1 MIEPV
6 IPLRALEHYNY
17 CPRQAAII
25 HVDGVWRDN
34 AHTIRGRRGHRRVDN
49 DASRVERGR
58 TVVRGLTVWSERL
71 GLTGRTDVVEVSE
84 DGYVTP
90 VEYKSGVRHGR
101 SADVQL
107 CAQAICLEEMLNV
120 KIPRGYLWFAAN
132 RRRIAVPLDQELRD
146 LTVTTIIELRKLFDD
161 QLLPPAVD
169 DERCDE
175 CQLRGYCL
183 PDLVADAVRVSDY
196 VATEVFSCK

>member
-17 CPRQAAII
+17 CARQAAII

-49 DASRVERGR
+49 EPSRVERGK
-58 TVVRGLTVWSERL
+58 TVIRGLTLWSERL
-71 GLTGRTDVVEVSE
+71 GLTGRADVVEV
-84 DGYVTP
+84 DAAGNVTP
-90 VEYKSGVRHGR
+90 VEYKSGTRHGR
-101 SADVQL
+101 AADIQL
-107 CAQAICLEEMLNV
+107 CAQAICLEEMLSV
-120 KIPRGYLWFAAN
+120 EIPRGFLWFAAN
-132 RRRIAVPLDQELRD
+132 RRRVTVPLDRKLRD
-146 LTVTTIIELRKLFDD
+146 LTVTTIIELRQLFDD
-161 QLLPPAVD
+161 ELLPPAVD
-169 DERCDE
+169 DERCNE

-183 PDLVADAVRVSDY
+183 PDLVADTERVANY